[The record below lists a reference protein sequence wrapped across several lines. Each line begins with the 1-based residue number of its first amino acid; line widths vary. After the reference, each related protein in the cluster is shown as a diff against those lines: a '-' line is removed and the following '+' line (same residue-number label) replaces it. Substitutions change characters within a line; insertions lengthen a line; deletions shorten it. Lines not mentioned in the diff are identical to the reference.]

1 MTLRYA
7 TLATSAPTLIAAP
20 AFAAGGDYGFAS
32 FFNTNYV
39 VLIGFILFLAVL
51 FYFNVPAMILKML
64 DDRAETIRSEL
75 DEARNL
81 RDEAQAVLAAY
92 ERKSRE
98 VAEQSQRIIDHA
110 REEARLAADAAK
122 EDLKQSI
129 ARRLKAAEEQITSA
143 EEKATR
149 ELRNRAVDVAIA
161 AAAKILADST
171 TATEANK
178 RIDAAIAEVESRL
191 H

>member
-7 TLATSAPTLIAAP
+7 TLATSALTLIAAP

-39 VLIGFILFLAVL
+39 VLIGFILFLALL

-161 AAAKILADST
+161 AAAKILADRT